1 MGIKSPRLSQQN
13 VEVAIENVERNT
25 DIIKERERELDIE
38 RAIAIILV
46 KLGAYS
52 FNSFV
57 RGCHAYMDLEP
68 TN

>member
-1 MGIKSPRLSQQN
+1 MQRETLTS
-13 VEVAIENVERNT
+13 ER
-25 DIIKERERELDIE
+25 RELDIE

-68 TN
+68 TNWR